1 MKLLLDQNIS
11 RKLPAKL
18 QSIFPGT
25 EHVIAVGLDAA
36 TDTQIWAY
44 AKANGFCIVTKDV
57 DFAERS
63 SVLGAPPK
71 VVWLRCGNTTPAEV
85 ESIIRTNAVLI
96 MALATDPTS
105 ALLEIL

>member
-1 MKLLLDQNIS
+1 MKLLLDQNLS

-25 EHVIAVGLDAA
+25 AHVIQVRLDAA
-36 TDTQIWAY
+36 TDTQVWNY
-44 AKANGFCIVTKDV
+44 AKANDFCIVTKDV

-63 SVLGAPPK
+63 TLLGAPPK
-71 VVWLRCGNTTPAEV
+71 VVWLRCGNTTPAEI
-85 ESIIRTNAVLI
+85 ENILRTNAVLI
-96 MALATDPTS
+96 MALESDPAS